1 MRRAVNIPKIAV
13 LLSNCSNMKN
23 VLITYCCLVLIF
35 SFGCNSNNQNNAE
48 QISDNSKNSSTDP
61 LPSWNDGV
69 LKQSIIDYVK
79 DVADSNG
86 KNFIPVADRIAT
98 FDNDGTLWA
107 ERPYVQEL
115 FAMHMAKKMVEA
127 KPELAHIQP
136 FKAVVEKDKGYF
148 EKGGDKALV
157 QLLAATHTGTTEDEF
172 ESATKDFFTNATYPH
187 FNVPISQIVYQPQ
200 IELLNYLRAN
210 GFKTFICTGG
220 TIEFVRGI
228 SQQLYGIPKDQVIGT
243 TFKYKFVD
251 SNRSVMREPALDIFN
266 DKEGKPVVIQVHIG
280 QRPVFACGNEG
291 GAGDIAMLKYSQSSK
306 YPSFQMIVN
315 HDDSTR
321 EFSYQEIDSASLKA
335 AVKNNWHVIS
345 MKNDWK
351 QVFPGK

>member
-1 MRRAVNIPKIAV
+1 
-13 LLSNCSNMKN
+13 MKN
-23 VLITYCCLVLIF
+23 VFIAYCCLLLMF
-35 SFGCNSNNQNNAE
+35 SLGCNSNNQNNTE
-48 QISDNSKNSSTDP
+48 PISADNKNSSTDP
-61 LPSWNDGV
+61 LPSWNDGA
-69 LKQSIIDYVK
+69 LKQSIIAYVK

-127 KPELAHIQP
+127 KPALAQTQP
-136 FKAVVEKDKGYF
+136 FKAVVEKDKSYF

-172 ESATKDFFTNATYPH
+172 ELAAKEFFANATYPH

-200 IELLNYLRAN
+200 IELLNYLRTN

-251 SNRSVMREPALDIFN
+251 SNRTVMREPALDIFN
-266 DKEGKPVVIQVHIG
+266 DKEGKPVGIQVHIG

-306 YPSFQMIVN
+306 YPSFQMIIN

-321 EFSYQEIDSASLKA
+321 EFSYQEKDSASLKA
-335 AVKNNWHVIS
+335 SAKNNWHVVS

>member
-1 MRRAVNIPKIAV
+1 MKYVIV
-13 LLSNCSNMKN
+13 VCCSF
-23 VLITYCCLVLIF
+23 LFIF
-35 SFGCNSNNQNNAE
+35 ISSCNTSNQNNAE
-48 QISDNSKNSSTDP
+48 QTSEGSNTKSTDP
-61 LPSWNDGV
+61 LPSWNDGA
-69 LKQSIIDYVK
+69 LKQSIVTYVK
-79 DVADSNG
+79 DVSDSNS

-115 FAMHMAKKMVEA
+115 FAFYMVKKMVEA
-127 KPELAHIQP
+127 KPELAQKQP
-136 FKAVVEKDKGYF
+136 FKAVVEKDKTYF
-148 EKGGDKALV
+148 EKGGEKALV
-157 QLLAATHTGTTEDEF
+157 QLIAATHTGTTEDEF
-172 ESATKDFFTNATYPH
+172 EKVAKDFFANATYPH
-187 FNVPISQIVYQPQ
+187 FNVPVSQIVYQPQ

-251 SNRSVMREPALDIFN
+251 SNRTVMREPALDIFN
-266 DKEGKPVVIQVHIG
+266 DKEGKPVAIQVHIG

-291 GAGDIAMLKYSQSSK
+291 GAGDIAMLKYSQSSN
-306 YPSFQMIVN
+306 YPSFQMIIN

-321 EFSYQEIDSASLKA
+321 EFAYQEKDSASLKA
-335 AVKNNWHVIS
+335 AAKNNWHVVS

-351 QVFPGK
+351 LVFPGK